1 MVPPR
6 LSAKI
11 QCTRKISPN
20 LLQFGLTLGVTSPIA
35 SLLSSLRVSL
45 TVTRYIATMD
55 DLDRDHRNALALART
70 ASARGDADES
80 GSPSS
85 TGRFRRFRRRAGR
98 PSIPPERLLRAALLQ
113 LLYSIRSE
121 RQFVERL
128 EFRSFPVKKKQSRS
142 RGSAAFRA
150 FLTIQR
156 LMA

>member
-1 MVPPR
+1 
-6 LSAKI
+6 
-11 QCTRKISPN
+11 
-20 LLQFGLTLGVTSPIA
+20 
-35 SLLSSLRVSL
+35 
-45 TVTRYIATMD
+45 
-55 DLDRDHRNALALART
+55 
-70 ASARGDADES
+70 
-80 GSPSS
+80 
-85 TGRFRRFRRRAGR
+85 
-98 PSIPPERLLRAALLQ
+98 LQ